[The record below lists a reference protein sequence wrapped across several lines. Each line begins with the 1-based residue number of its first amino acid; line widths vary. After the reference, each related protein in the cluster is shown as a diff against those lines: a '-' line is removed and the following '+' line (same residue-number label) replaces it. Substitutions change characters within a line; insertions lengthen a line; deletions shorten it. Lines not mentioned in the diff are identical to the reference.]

1 MEEKKVARRAVLK
14 RSLAFTVLGGCASS
28 RAQLGE
34 GPRPAV
40 TMERRTVRGQDGAE
54 VQADFG
60 KVTVPA
66 VRSDPSAGAYDLNFV
81 WLRSANA
88 EGRAP
93 IIYLEGG
100 PSSPAAWMAGDDYGM
115 SHIAPLLAASD
126 VILLDQRGTGDSQP
140 SATWR
145 SDLPPNPDVLVSR
158 EIALTHYLDLSRR
171 AVAHYQ
177 TEGLRLDSLTN
188 EENAHDVN
196 DLRRALGL
204 ERVSL
209 FGFSYGTHLALTVLR
224 RHGQHIERA
233 VLVGTEGPDD
243 NMKLPLSLDRAFD
256 RIAAMAAGD
265 PNVAQA
271 GDLWALLER
280 VSARLDR
287 EPMVVNLRVGQST
300 VPARVGAW
308 GLHYILRADIGD
320 ASDIPVFPRL
330 LHSID
335 QVDPRLLTLFAQK
348 RFGGL
353 TLGINAMNMMVDSA
367 DLWSPE
373 RLARIQ
379 RETAQS
385 RFRDVTNVFYPEVI
399 EAWPLPTLPDDHL
412 DPVRSDVP
420 TLFLSGELDWNTP
433 PVQAEAVA
441 RGFAYATL
449 ITVANAGH
457 EQTYPHPESRA
468 AVTRFLRGEN
478 VSGLAPAYP
487 PLRFVPL
494 DPGVQGPSHPSVEAA

>member
-158 EIALTHYLDLSRR
+158 EIAL
-171 AVAHYQ
+171 
-177 TEGLRLDSLTN
+177 
-188 EENAHDVN
+188 
-196 DLRRALGL
+196 
-204 ERVSL
+204 
-209 FGFSYGTHLALTVLR
+209 
-224 RHGQHIERA
+224 
-233 VLVGTEGPDD
+233 
-243 NMKLPLSLDRAFD
+243 
-256 RIAAMAAGD
+256 
-265 PNVAQA
+265 
-271 GDLWALLER
+271 
-280 VSARLDR
+280 
-287 EPMVVNLRVGQST
+287 ST
-300 VPARVGAW
+300 
-308 GLHYILRADIGD
+308 I
-320 ASDIPVFPRL
+320 S
-330 LHSID
+330 
-335 QVDPRLLTLFAQK
+335 T
-348 RFGGL
+348 
-353 TLGINAMNMMVDSA
+353 
-367 DLWSPE
+367 
-373 RLARIQ
+373 
-379 RETAQS
+379 
-385 RFRDVTNVFYPEVI
+385 
-399 EAWPLPTLPDDHL
+399 
-412 DPVRSDVP
+412 
-420 TLFLSGELDWNTP
+420 
-433 PVQAEAVA
+433 
-441 RGFAYATL
+441 
-449 ITVANAGH
+449 
-457 EQTYPHPESRA
+457 
-468 AVTRFLRGEN
+468 
-478 VSGLAPAYP
+478 
-487 PLRFVPL
+487 
-494 DPGVQGPSHPSVEAA
+494 